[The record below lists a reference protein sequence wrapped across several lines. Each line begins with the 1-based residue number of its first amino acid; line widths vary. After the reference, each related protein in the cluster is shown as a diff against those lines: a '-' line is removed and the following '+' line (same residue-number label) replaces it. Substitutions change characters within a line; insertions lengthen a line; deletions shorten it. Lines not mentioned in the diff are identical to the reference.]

1 MRLYEG
7 DVELKKWADGP
18 VQLIMLGDEKD
29 VWEDLESDEQRRS
42 FVDWFWARRDNDLR
56 DAVNPVMMA
65 FYTRVG
71 EANGRFTGIPRG
83 WKTDR
88 GRVWSVLGGPDR
100 ARTGTEDEDE
110 TWNYW
115 APGLEP
121 VLGHSAQAG
130 ELNIYFARRDL
141 RTYRIA
147 GGVGPGVWPPYVLR
161 VLEFVNQAMIASPDL
176 EFSPGSD

>member
-7 DVELKKWADGP
+7 EVELEKWADGP
-18 VQLIMLGDEKD
+18 AQLIMLQDEKE
-29 VWEDLESDEQRRS
+29 VWEDLENDEQRRS

-56 DAVNPVMMA
+56 DPVNPVMMA
-65 FYTRVG
+65 FYTRIG

-100 ARTGTEDEDE
+100 VRTGMEDEDE

-130 ELNIYFARRDL
+130 ELNIYFARRDQ

-161 VLEFVNQAMIASPDL
+161 VLEFVNQAMIANPDL
-176 EFSPGSD
+176 EFLPGSG